1 MKTEDAIALFASRA
15 DMYRQVAQWF
25 FAPLSEEQIDALA
38 SQGPAWPGRGGR
50 VALCRWLQRFVPCP
64 ATAPYGYAPGSG
76 CRFYGGVLRCDDRGR
91 SDSPALRIAV
101 PLRWRRTDGRVARRS
116 VPDAQ
121 EGHGSKFTRASIC
134 PTTIS
139 RSTRPMRR
147 SCAIARRPF
156 SARATGLGRCKC
168 SQSSERSSRSISPP
182 GSTISEIGR
191 RPWSRLASIR
201 GY

>member
-38 SQGPAWPGRGGR
+38 SQDLRGLAEEDGSPYADGYNDLYR
-50 VALCRWLQRFVPCP
+50 ALRLRHTGTRQALAADFTGV
-64 ATAPYGYAPGSG
+64 
-76 CRFYGGVLRCDDRGR
+76 FYGATTEGGQTAQPFESLYRCDGGALMGESRGE
-91 SDSPALRIAV
+91 V
-101 PLRWRRTDGRVARRS
+101 YRTLKKARLK
-116 VPDAQ
+116 VH
-121 EGHGSKFTRASIC
+121 EGPIC

>member
-38 SQGPAWPGRGGR
+38 SQDLRGLAEEDGSPYADGYNDLYR
-50 VALCRWLQRFVPCP
+50 ALRLRHTGTRQALAADFTGV
-64 ATAPYGYAPGSG
+64 
-76 CRFYGGVLRCDDRGR
+76 FYGATTEGGQTAQPFESLYRCDGGALMGESRGE
-91 SDSPALRIAV
+91 V
-101 PLRWRRTDGRVARRS
+101 YRTLKKARLK
-116 VPDAQ
+116 VH
-121 EGHGSKFTRASIC
+121 EGL
-134 PTTIS
+134 TTIS

>member
-38 SQGPAWPGRGGR
+38 SQDLRGLAEEDGSPYADGYNDLYR
-50 VALCRWLQRFVPCP
+50 ALRLRHTGTRQALAADFTGV
-64 ATAPYGYAPGSG
+64 
-76 CRFYGGVLRCDDRGR
+76 FYGATTEGGQTAQPFESLYRCDGGALMGESRGE
-91 SDSPALRIAV
+91 V
-101 PLRWRRTDGRVARRS
+101 YRTL
-116 VPDAQ
+116 
-121 EGHGSKFTRASIC
+121 TRASIC